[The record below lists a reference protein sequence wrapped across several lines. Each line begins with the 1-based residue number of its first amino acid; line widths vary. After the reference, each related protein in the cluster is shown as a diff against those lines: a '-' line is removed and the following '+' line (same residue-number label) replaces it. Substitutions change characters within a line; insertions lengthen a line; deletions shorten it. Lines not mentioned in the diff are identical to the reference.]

1 MTKEYPLLEKG
12 MLENVADTLS
22 FAKNAEH
29 LSHKACQTIFEFMA
43 KAKADHLKRERLIH
57 KVIED
62 FEHLF
67 SKGSVSE
74 P

>member
-1 MTKEYPLLEKG
+1 MTKEYRLLEKD

-22 FAKNAEH
+22 FAKNDEH
-29 LSHKACQTIFEFMA
+29 HSHKACKTIFEFMA

-67 SKGSVSE
+67 SKGIVSE
-74 P
+74 H